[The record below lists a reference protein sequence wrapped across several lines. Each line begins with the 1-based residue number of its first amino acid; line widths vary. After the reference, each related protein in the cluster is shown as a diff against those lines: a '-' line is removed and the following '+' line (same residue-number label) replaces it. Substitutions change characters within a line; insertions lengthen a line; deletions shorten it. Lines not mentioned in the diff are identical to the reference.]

1 METGLAELL
10 RLAHEHGI
18 TTPSMWQLLGEA
30 KDEIGYVLAG
40 LAATYN
46 MMRNV
51 RRACGWARKTM
62 RRGGASARLLTGVT
76 CGVRRIVGRV
86 RRGAART
93 LAPTQARPTAAARER
108 LRAAP
113 HSSAF
118 FPVPRALPQKRRC
131 AGPSVW
137 RRRRAPHARRAATS
151 SLRRDEAPPG
161 DHAAPARDRP
171 IGKCLD
177 VRTPLRPPPRRR
189 RGRWRHPGPR
199 SHHSR
204 AHRFIDRD
212 AARCVDN
219 EGIRPISVAV
229 GPTLGAKARDDRS
242 YRAFLDAVVDACR
255 TPRAARLG
263 VARCA
268 IEEERDIERPRWV
281 TITLTV
287 WFDSADIAAR
297 LDAWRK
303 MRGIVDEHTD
313 PLRNGGDGPRMRD
326 IDSRFF
332 IVLGL

>member
-1 METGLAELL
+1 MDGVLLELL
-10 RLAHEHGI
+10 RYAHELGI
-18 TTPSMWQLLGEA
+18 ITPSMEQLLGKA
-30 KDEIGYVLAG
+30 KGEIADTLAC
-40 LAATYN
+40 LAAAYG
-46 MMRNV
+46 MMRSV

-62 RRGGASARLLTGVT
+62 RRGGAGARLLTGVA
-76 CGVRRIVGRV
+76 CGARRIVGRV
-86 RRGAART
+86 RRSAART
-93 LAPTQARPTAAARER
+93 LAPARARAAAAARER

-113 HSSAF
+113 LPSAS

-131 AGPSVW
+131 AGPAIW
-137 RRRRAPHARRAATS
+137 RRRRAPHVRRAASS
-151 SLRRDEAPPG
+151 SLRRGEAPPG
-161 DHAAPARDRP
+161 DHAAPARARP

-177 VRTPLRPPPRRR
+177 TRTPSRPPPRRR
-189 RGRWRHPGPR
+189 RGRRHPGPR

-287 WFDSADIAAR
+287 WFDSADMAAR

-303 MRGIVDEHTD
+303 MRGIVDEHTE

>member
-1 METGLAELL
+1 MDSVFVELL
-10 RLAHEHGI
+10 RYGYELGI
-18 TTPSMWQLLGEA
+18 ITPGMEQLLGKA
-30 KDEIGYVLAG
+30 KGEIICTLAC
-40 LAATYN
+40 LAAACDA
-46 MMRNV
+46 MRNV
-51 RRACGWARKTM
+51 RRACGWARKAM
-62 RRGGASARLLTGVT
+62 RRGGAGARLLTGVP

-86 RRGAART
+86 RRSAART
-93 LAPTQARPTAAARER
+93 LAPALARAAAAARER

-113 HSSAF
+113 LPSDS

-131 AGPSVW
+131 AGPAIR
-137 RRRRAPHARRAATS
+137 RRRRAPHVLRAASS
-151 SLRRDEAPPG
+151 SLRRGEAPPG
-161 DHAAPARDRP
+161 DHAAPARARP

-177 VRTPLRPPPRRR
+177 ARTPSRPPLRRR
-189 RGRWRHPGPR
+189 RGRRHPGPK
-199 SHHSR
+199 SSHSR

-212 AARCVDN
+212 AARRVDN

-263 VARCA
+263 VARCT
-268 IEEERDIERPRWV
+268 IEEERDLERPRWV

-303 MRGIVDEHTD
+303 MRGIVDEHTE
-313 PLRNGGDGPRMRD
+313 PLRNGGDGPKMRD

>member
-1 METGLAELL
+1 METALAELL
-10 RLAHEHGI
+10 RLAHELGI
-18 TTPSMWQLLGEA
+18 ATPSMWQLLGEA
-30 KDEIGYVLAG
+30 KDKIGYVLAG

-46 MMRNV
+46 MMHDV
-51 RRACGWARKTM
+51 RRACGWVRKTM
-62 RRGGASARLLTGVT
+62 RRGGAGARLLTGVT

-86 RRGAART
+86 RRSAART
-93 LAPTQARPTAAARER
+93 LAAARARTAAAARER

-113 HSSAF
+113 PPSTSS
-118 FPVPRALPQKRRC
+118 PVPRALPQKRRC
-131 AGPSVW
+131 AGPVIW
-137 RRRRAPHARRAATS
+137 RRRRAPHVRRAASS
-151 SLRRDEAPPG
+151 SLRRGEAPPG
-161 DHAAPARDRP
+161 DHAAPARARP

-177 VRTPLRPPPRRR
+177 PRTPSRPPPRRR
-189 RGRWRHPGPR
+189 RGRRYPGPR
-199 SHHSR
+199 SHHSS

-263 VARCA
+263 VARCT

-281 TITLTV
+281 TIILTV

-303 MRGIVDEHTD
+303 MRGIVDEYTE